1 MEIRDIDGKVF
12 ASYIECFRSKH
23 DPPSL
28 MELNIES
35 ISNFLAF
42 SITSI
47 LSEIQTRGI
56 ELANIA
62 YFSLNGLA
70 MIGKLDSVLSDER
83 RAEIIDWVC
92 SHQVGGFRSSAC
104 HSTPS
109 HSVEESHGM
118 MAYSSLMSLLLLGD
132 DLGRVDTA
140 RILEGL
146 RSLQLP
152 SGASR
157 SHPICFG
164 SDIRFSFCAAAVTK
178 VLGSTNGIDKAI
190 DYIASCQ
197 TYEGGFGQHP
207 LDEAHGGST
216 CCAIAALDRVPNRRM
231 LAYWLSQRQSDG
243 FNGRSHK
250 LTDTCYSFWVGSPI
264 KVLGWF
270 DDIVNRESLS
280 AFIFSNYCDNGQ
292 FRANWQS
299 EPDLLHT
306 HFSLSGLSLL
316 EFPGIE
322 PIHPSLGIVRKY
334 LPDRILRRPNG
345 GT

>member
-1 MEIRDIDGKVF
+1 
-12 ASYIECFRSKH
+12 
-23 DPPSL
+23 

-47 LSEIQTRGI
+47 PSEIQTKET

-62 YFSLNGLA
+62 YFCLNGLST
-70 MIGKLDSVLSDER
+70 IGKLDSVLSPPR
-83 RAEIIDWVC
+83 KAEIIDWVYT
-92 SHQVGGFRSSAC
+92 HQVGPPQVGGFRSSAC
-104 HSTPS
+104 HYTPS
-109 HSVEESHGM
+109 HSVEESHLM
-118 MAYSSLMSLLLLGD
+118 MTYSSLMCLLLLGD
-132 DLGRVDTA
+132 DLGRVDGA
-140 RILEGL
+140 RVLDGL

-152 SGASR
+152 SGAFR
-157 SHPICFG
+157 SHPIG
-164 SDIRFSFCAAAVTK
+164 IESDVRFSFCAAAVMK
-178 VLGSTNGIDKAI
+178 VVGGGGGVDVDRAI

-216 CCAIAALDRVPNRRM
+216 YCAIAALDLWDALDRIPNRRM

-243 FNGRSHK
+243 LNGRSHK
-250 LTDTCYSFWVGSPI
+250 LTDTCYSFWVGSPPR
-264 KVLGWF
+264 VLGWF
-270 DDIVNRESLS
+270 DDIVNKESLT

-299 EPDLLHT
+299 EPDLVHT

-316 EFPGIE
+316 EYPGIE
-322 PIHPSLGIVRKY
+322 AIHPSLGVVRKC
-334 LPDRILRRPNG
+334 LPDRILHRTKR